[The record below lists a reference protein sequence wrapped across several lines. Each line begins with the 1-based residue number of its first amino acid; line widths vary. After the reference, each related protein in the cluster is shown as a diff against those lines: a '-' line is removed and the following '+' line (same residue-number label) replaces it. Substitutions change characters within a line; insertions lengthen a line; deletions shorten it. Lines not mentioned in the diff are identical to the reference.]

1 MADVNSIILTGR
13 LTKDGELLE
22 MTNGKKFLKLSIA
35 SNRTITRKDE
45 KGENVYES
53 KPLFIDVL
61 VFNSV
66 EYLSKNAQKGKPLTV
81 QGILDTKNWE
91 KDWVKRVSFSILAD
105 NVVFMLP
112 PKAETGDKENVS
124 EDIPF

>member
-22 MTNGKKFLKLSIA
+22 TTNGKKFLKLAIA
-35 SNRTITRKDE
+35 SNRTIAKKDE

-81 QGILDTKNWE
+81 QGVLDTKNWE
-91 KDWVKRVSFSILAD
+91 KD
-105 NVVFMLP
+105 
-112 PKAETGDKENVS
+112 
-124 EDIPF
+124 